1 LTIHPILDIP
11 DWHVFMVSEVK
22 VVSGRGIPLPG
33 NDIDT
38 DRIIPA
44 RFLRCVTFDGLGNQ
58 VFADD
63 RVHADGEHPFD
74 LEHHQEAEVLV
85 VNANFG
91 CGSSREHA
99 PQALAKWGI
108 KAIVGESFAE
118 IFFGNCV
125 AMGIP
130 CVTATPETTRQLQA
144 MLSQNPQLSIQVNL
158 EAMQLQCGDFSA
170 QIFMDEG
177 PRRMMTSGSWDA
189 CGQLVAHAN
198 EVRATAATLPYLAW
212 SKTT

>member
-1 LTIHPILDIP
+1 MSQ
-11 DWHVFMVSEVK
+11 VQS
-22 VVSGRGIPLPG
+22 VSGRGVPLVG

-44 RFLRCVTFDGLGNQ
+44 RFLRCITFDGLGTQ

-63 RVHADGEHPFD
+63 RTQANGQHSFD
-74 LEHHQEAEVLV
+74 QPQYQGAEILV
-85 VNANFG
+85 VNRNFG

-108 KAIVGESFAE
+108 RAIVGESFAE

-130 CVTATPETTRQLQA
+130 CVTAAADVQTLQNWLMA
-144 MLSQNPQLSIQVNL
+144 NPQTPIALDLN
-158 EAMQLQCGDFSA
+158 AMQVQFGKSTISVGMGD
-170 QIFMDEG
+170 G
-177 PRRMMTSGSWDA
+177 PRNMFLSGTWDA
-189 CGQLVAHAN
+189 CGQLTAQAKEIRAVAN
-198 EVRATAATLPYLAW
+198 RLPYVSW
-212 SKTT
+212 SRAS